1 MRETTLS
8 RDTPVTFERGRG
20 VQAVKVQ
27 RNIAHFIVAVG
38 SDAHRS
44 QRILSVFKAM
54 AAQHIPIFLIKLHRT
69 VITFAVRGEFAAVA
83 NEAIQPLAFEVTTR
97 NDLVLVT
104 VEATQM
110 RDLFGVMAQIAE
122 AIYSADARLIE
133 TGDSHNTVQCLI
145 DSSHLVEAVEALRNV
160 FHLATSQIEGIAQR

>member
-8 RDTPVTFERGRG
+8 RNTPVTFERERG

-38 SDAHRS
+38 SDEHRT
-44 QRILSVFKAM
+44 QRILSVFKAL
-54 AAQHIPIFLIKLHRT
+54 AAQYIPIFLIKLHRT

-83 NEAIQPLAFEVTTR
+83 NEAIRPLTFEVTTR
-97 NDLVLVT
+97 HDLALVT
-104 VEATQM
+104 VGATQM
-110 RDLFGVMAQIAE
+110 RDLSGVMAQIAE
-122 AIYSADARLIE
+122 AIYSAAARLIE

-145 DSSHLVEAVEALRNV
+145 DSNHLVDAVEELRNV
-160 FHLATSQIEGIAQR
+160 FHLAAAQIEGIAER